1 MAAGLAARRCGGR
14 YDGHVCLLFH
24 ALAAVLDCGPC
35 GDLEG
40 YPLLPHGLLEEH
52 AVAWVVPMP
61 SSEKSFAV
69 SSLVCLS
76 VRTATLTVPMRTS
89 LPRACAIRR
98 SYARQAVCSQYPS
111 WRDGYPSSAA
121 TLRLR
126 RLPGSRLTRPT
137 AKSGPLRHH
146 RHAGRERRQG
156 TPEAPHQRLQLRGR
170 ATDLHPGP
178 GAPRGHPKGLFPC
191 LLTVFHDSL
200 VGRERHG
207 A

>member
-14 YDGHVCLLFH
+14 HDGHVCLLFH

-40 YPLLPHGLLEEH
+40 IPCSLTACLRNMLI
-52 AVAWVVPMP
+52 ARVALMP
-61 SSEKSFAV
+61 SPEKSFAV

-76 VRTATLTVPMRTS
+76 MRTVTLTVSMRTS

-98 SYARQAVCSQYPS
+98 SYARQAVCSWNPS
-111 WRDGYPSSAA
+111 WRDGYPSSVA

-146 RHAGRERRQG
+146 RHAGREHRQG

-170 ATDLHPGP
+170 VTDLHSGP
-178 GAPRGHPKGLFPC
+178 RWRAGSPSGSSRGALSVLTDRFP
-191 LLTVFHDSL
+191 
-200 VGRERHG
+200 
-207 A
+207 

>member
-14 YDGHVCLLFH
+14 HDGHVCLLFH

-52 AVAWVVPMP
+52 AVAWVVLMP

-76 VRTATLTVPMRTS
+76 MRTS

-98 SYARQAVCSQYPS
+98 SYARQAVCSWNPS
-111 WRDGYPSSAA
+111 WRDGYPSRGDLEIAAASWLAVNSPDGDIQVRFDIIDMLVASTDRALLRTTSTPSAA
-121 TLRLR
+121 
-126 RLPGSRLTRPT
+126 GSSNRPP
-137 AKSGPLRHH
+137 SRPPLE
-146 RHAGRERRQG
+146 GREPLG
-156 TPEAPHQRLQLRGR
+156 VI
-170 ATDLHPGP
+170 
-178 GAPRGHPKGLFPC
+178 PRGSSRAYRPFLMI
-191 LLTVFHDSL
+191 
-200 VGRERHG
+200 R
-207 A
+207 